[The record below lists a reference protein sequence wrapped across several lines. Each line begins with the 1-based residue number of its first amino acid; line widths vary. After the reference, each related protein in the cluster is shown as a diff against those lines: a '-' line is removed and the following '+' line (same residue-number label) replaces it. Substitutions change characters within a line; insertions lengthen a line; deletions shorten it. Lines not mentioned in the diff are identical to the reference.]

1 MKQIIQ
7 SAKSGDLKVKDLPTP
22 RVGRKEIL
30 VKTSASLISSGTER
44 MVAEFAKKNIL
55 SKARHRPDL
64 VKKVLSKVKTDG
76 LKAATRAVLTRLDEP
91 IPLGYSAS
99 GIIMEIGAGIE
110 GKFTIG
116 ERVAIAGAGIAN
128 HSEFNVVPEN
138 LAVSIPESVSDEEA
152 AFATIASI
160 AMHSV
165 RNLSVQLGDVVAV
178 FGAGLVGQLAAQF
191 LKLSGARVI
200 ILDYDQ
206 SRLDLGR
213 KLGAEKAINLQED
226 NVCNNIFSLTG
237 GIGCD
242 SILIAA
248 STPTN
253 EPFNLA
259 AEISRDRGKICLV
272 GMSGTEFPYAEFM
285 KKELSLIVSRSY
297 GPGRYDDDYEKRGLK
312 YPVGFVRWTETANLA
327 EVMRLLSDK
336 TTNQLDVNSLI
347 THRFDIGSAVK
358 AFDMVLSKTIPHL
371 GILINYPENTSI
383 RHNQREANKIIKHT
397 GSCVIGLFGAGNFS
411 KSILLPALSKVTDLS
426 LHTIVAKNGKSSNHV
441 KEKFGFLTASSNPLK
456 ILDDPNINAV
466 IIATRHDSHAE
477 LTIKSLN
484 AGKHVLVEKPLGL
497 SEKELTDIQKAYEKN
512 NNFLQVGFNRRFAP
526 LTNKLDT
533 ELAKIDGPRFML
545 FRINAGH
552 IPNDSWIHNDEE
564 GGGRIIGEM
573 CHFIDFA
580 RHCAKSKILSVQ
592 ADAAKNTGGSADDVT
607 AIIRFENGSLAT
619 ISYTGLG
626 DTTVPKEQ
634 YEIFAGGTVL
644 AINNFREL
652 VITSN
657 GNTKKYSGYG
667 QDKGFKNALEAF
679 KSSVNSDAPGPSNPD
694 EIFDSSWATLAIMKS
709 LRLGSKIDLI

>member
-7 SAKSGDLKVKDLPTP
+7 SAKSGDLKVKDLPAP
-22 RVGRKEIL
+22 QVGRGQIL

-44 MVAEFAKKNIL
+44 MIAEFAKKNII

-76 LKAATRAVLTRLDEP
+76 LKAATRAVITRLDEP

-99 GIIMEIGAGIE
+99 GRVVEVGKGIE
-110 GKFTIG
+110 GKFAIG

-128 HSEFNVVPEN
+128 HSEYNVVPEN

-191 LKLSGARVI
+191 LNLSGARVI

-206 SRLDLGR
+206 SRLDLGE
-213 KLGAEKAINLQED
+213 KLGAEKVINLQD
-226 NVCNNIFSLTG
+226 NNICNNILSLTE

-242 SILIAA
+242 AILIAA

-259 AEISRDRGKICLV
+259 AQISRDRGKICLV

-285 KKELSLIVSRSY
+285 KKELSIIVSRSY

-327 EVMRLLSDK
+327 EVMRLLSEK
-336 TTNQLDVNSLI
+336 TTNQLDVKSLI
-347 THRFDIGSAVK
+347 THRFSIESSVN
-358 AFDMVLSKTIPHL
+358 AFEMVLSKTTPHL

-383 RHNQREANKIIKHT
+383 RDSPKEANKRIKHT
-397 GSCVIGLFGAGNFS
+397 KSCVIGVFGAGNFS
-411 KSILLPALSKVTDLS
+411 KSILLPALSKINDVS
-426 LHTIVAKNGKSSNHV
+426 LHTIVSNNGKSSNHL
-441 KEKFGFLTASSNPLK
+441 KEKFGFLNASRDPLK
-456 ILDDPNINAV
+456 ILDDPSINAV
-466 IIATRHDSHAE
+466 IITTRHDSHAE

-497 SEKELTDIQKAYEKN
+497 TKKELIDVQKAYEKN
-512 NNFLQVGFNRRFAP
+512 NGFLQIGFNRRFAP
-526 LTNKLDT
+526 ITNKLDT

-552 IPNDSWIHNDEE
+552 IPNGSWIHNDKE

-580 RHCAKSKILSVQ
+580 RHCARSKILSVQ
-592 ADAAKNTGGSADDVT
+592 ADAARNTGGSPDDVT
-607 AIIRFENGSLAT
+607 AIIRFESGSLAT
-619 ISYTGLG
+619 IAYTGLG

-634 YEIFAGGTVL
+634 YEIFSGGTVL

-652 VITSN
+652 TITSN
-657 GNTKKYSGYG
+657 GNTKSYNSYG
-667 QDKGFKNALEAF
+667 QDKGFKSALEAF
-679 KSSVNSDAPGPSNPD
+679 KSSINGKVHNPCNLD
-694 EIFDSSWATLAIMKS
+694 EIFDSSRATLAVMES
-709 LRLGSKIDLI
+709 LRLGSKVDLI

>member
-7 SAKSGDLKVKDLPTP
+7 SAKSGDLKVKDLPAP
-22 RVGRKEIL
+22 QVGRGQIL

-44 MVAEFAKKNIL
+44 MIAEFAKKNII

-76 LKAATRAVLTRLDEP
+76 LKAATRAVITRLDEP

-99 GIIMEIGAGIE
+99 GRVVEVGKGIE
-110 GKFTIG
+110 GKFAIG

-128 HSEFNVVPEN
+128 HSEYNVVPEN

-191 LKLSGARVI
+191 LNLSGARVI

-206 SRLDLGR
+206 SRLDLGE
-213 KLGAEKAINLQED
+213 KLGAEKVINLQD
-226 NVCNNIFSLTG
+226 NNICNNILSLTE

-242 SILIAA
+242 AILIAA

-259 AEISRDRGKICLV
+259 AQISRDRGKICLV

-285 KKELSLIVSRSY
+285 KKELSIIVSRSY

-327 EVMRLLSDK
+327 EVMRLLSEK
-336 TTNQLDVNSLI
+336 TTNQLDVKSLI
-347 THRFDIGSAVK
+347 THRFSIESSVN
-358 AFDMVLSKTIPHL
+358 AFEMVLSKTTPHL

-383 RHNQREANKIIKHT
+383 RHDPKEANKRIKRT
-397 GSCVIGLFGAGNFS
+397 KSCVIGVFGAGNFS
-411 KSILLPALSKVTDLS
+411 KSILLPALSKINDVS
-426 LHTIVAKNGKSSNHV
+426 LHTIVSNNGKSSNHL
-441 KEKFGFLTASSNPLK
+441 KEKFGFLNASRDPLK
-456 ILDDPNINAV
+456 ILDDPSINAV
-466 IIATRHDSHAE
+466 IITTRHDSHAE

-497 SEKELTDIQKAYEKN
+497 TKKELIDVQKAYEKN
-512 NNFLQVGFNRRFAP
+512 NSFLQIGFNRRFAP
-526 LTNKLDT
+526 ITNKLDT

-552 IPNDSWIHNDEE
+552 IPNGSWIHNDKE

-580 RHCAKSKILSVQ
+580 RHCARSKILSVQ
-592 ADAAKNTGGSADDVT
+592 ADAARNTGGSPDDVT
-607 AIIRFENGSLAT
+607 AIIRFESGSLAT
-619 ISYTGLG
+619 IAYTGLG

-634 YEIFAGGTVL
+634 YEIFSGGTVL

-652 VITSN
+652 TITSN
-657 GNTKKYSGYG
+657 GNTKSYNSYG
-667 QDKGFKNALEAF
+667 QDKGFKSALEAF
-679 KSSVNSDAPGPSNPD
+679 KSSINGKVHNPCNLD
-694 EIFDSSWATLAIMKS
+694 EIFDSSRATLAVMES
-709 LRLGSKIDLI
+709 LRLGSKVDLI

>member
-7 SAKSGDLKVKDLPTP
+7 SAKSGDLKVKDLPAP
-22 RVGRKEIL
+22 QVGRGQIL

-44 MVAEFAKKNIL
+44 MIAEFAKKNII

-76 LKAATRAVLTRLDEP
+76 LKAATRAVITRLDEP

-99 GIIMEIGAGIE
+99 GRVVEVGKGIE
-110 GKFTIG
+110 GKFAIG

-128 HSEFNVVPEN
+128 HSEYNVVPEN

-191 LKLSGARVI
+191 LNLSGARVI

-206 SRLDLGR
+206 SRLDLGE
-213 KLGAEKAINLQED
+213 KLGAEKVINLQD
-226 NVCNNIFSLTG
+226 NNICNNILSLTE

-242 SILIAA
+242 AILIAA

-259 AEISRDRGKICLV
+259 AQISRDRGKICLV

-285 KKELSLIVSRSY
+285 KKELSIIVSRSY

-327 EVMRLLSDK
+327 EVMRLLSEK
-336 TTNQLDVNSLI
+336 TTNQLDVKSLI
-347 THRFDIGSAVK
+347 THRFSIESSVN
-358 AFDMVLSKTIPHL
+358 AFEMVLSKTTPHL

-383 RHNQREANKIIKHT
+383 RDSPKEANKRIKRT
-397 GSCVIGLFGAGNFS
+397 KSCVIGVFGAGNFS
-411 KSILLPALSKVTDLS
+411 KSILLPALSKINDVS
-426 LHTIVAKNGKSSNHV
+426 LHTIVSNNGKSSNHL
-441 KEKFGFLTASSNPLK
+441 KEKFGFLNASRDPLK
-456 ILDDPNINAV
+456 ILDDPSINAV
-466 IIATRHDSHAE
+466 IITTRHDSHAE

-497 SEKELTDIQKAYEKN
+497 TKKELIDVQKAYEKN
-512 NNFLQVGFNRRFAP
+512 NGFLQIGFNRRFAP
-526 LTNKLDT
+526 ITNKLDT

-552 IPNDSWIHNDEE
+552 IPNGSWIHNDKE

-580 RHCAKSKILSVQ
+580 RHCARSKILSVQ
-592 ADAAKNTGGSADDVT
+592 ADAARNTGGSPDDVT
-607 AIIRFENGSLAT
+607 AIIRFESGSLAT
-619 ISYTGLG
+619 IAYTGLG

-634 YEIFAGGTVL
+634 YEIFSGGTVL

-652 VITSN
+652 TITSN
-657 GNTKKYSGYG
+657 GNTKSYNSYG
-667 QDKGFKNALEAF
+667 QDKGFKSALEAF
-679 KSSVNSDAPGPSNPD
+679 KSSINGKVHNPCNLD
-694 EIFDSSWATLAIMKS
+694 EIFDSSRATLAVMES
-709 LRLGSKIDLI
+709 LRLGSKVDLI

>member
-7 SAKSGDLKVKDLPTP
+7 SAKSGDLKVKDLPAP
-22 RVGRKEIL
+22 QVGRGQIL

-44 MVAEFAKKNIL
+44 MIAEFAKKNII

-76 LKAATRAVLTRLDEP
+76 LKAATRAVITRLDEP

-99 GIIMEIGAGIE
+99 GRVVEVGKGIE
-110 GKFTIG
+110 GKFAIG

-128 HSEFNVVPEN
+128 HSEYNVVPEN

-191 LKLSGARVI
+191 LNLSGARVI

-206 SRLDLGR
+206 SRLDLGE
-213 KLGAEKAINLQED
+213 KLGAEKVINLQD
-226 NVCNNIFSLTG
+226 NNICNNILSLTE

-242 SILIAA
+242 AILIAA

-259 AEISRDRGKICLV
+259 AQISRDRGKICLV

-285 KKELSLIVSRSY
+285 KKELSIIVSRSY

-327 EVMRLLSDK
+327 EVMRLLSEK
-336 TTNQLDVNSLI
+336 TTNQLDVKSLI
-347 THRFDIGSAVK
+347 THRFSIESSVN
-358 AFDMVLSKTIPHL
+358 AFEMVLSKTTPHL
-371 GILINYPENTSI
+371 GILINYPENASI
-383 RHNQREANKIIKHT
+383 RHNPKEANKRIKHT
-397 GSCVIGLFGAGNFS
+397 KSCVIGVFGAGNFS
-411 KSILLPALSKVTDLS
+411 KSILLPALSKINDVS
-426 LHTIVAKNGKSSNHV
+426 LHTIVSNNGKSSNHL
-441 KEKFGFLTASSNPLK
+441 KEKFGFLNASRDPLK
-456 ILDDPNINAV
+456 ILDDPSINAV
-466 IIATRHDSHAE
+466 IITTRHDSHAE

-497 SEKELTDIQKAYEKN
+497 TKKELIDVQKAYEKN
-512 NNFLQVGFNRRFAP
+512 NGFLQIGFNRRFAP
-526 LTNKLDT
+526 ITNKLDT

-552 IPNDSWIHNDEE
+552 IPNGSWIHNDKE

-580 RHCAKSKILSVQ
+580 RHCARSKILSVQ
-592 ADAAKNTGGSADDVT
+592 ADAARNTGGSPDDVT
-607 AIIRFENGSLAT
+607 AIIRFESGSLAT
-619 ISYTGLG
+619 IAYTGLG

-634 YEIFAGGTVL
+634 YEIFSGGTVL

-652 VITSN
+652 TITSN
-657 GNTKKYSGYG
+657 GNTKSYNSYG
-667 QDKGFKNALEAF
+667 QDKGFKSALEAF
-679 KSSVNSDAPGPSNPD
+679 KSSINGKVHNPCNLD
-694 EIFDSSWATLAIMKS
+694 EIFDSSRATLAVMES
-709 LRLGSKIDLI
+709 LRLGSKVDLI